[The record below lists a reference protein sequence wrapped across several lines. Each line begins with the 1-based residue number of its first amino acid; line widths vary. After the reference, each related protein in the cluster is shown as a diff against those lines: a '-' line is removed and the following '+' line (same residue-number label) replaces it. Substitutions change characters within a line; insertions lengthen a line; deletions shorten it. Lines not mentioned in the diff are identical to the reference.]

1 MNLANGIDT
10 AEPGTAAAISAD
22 IRDRADPALV
32 RADRVEQLYS
42 QLPLGMAATIVIGVI
57 AAVELREGRFI
68 ELVLFWGGLLVLVV
82 VLHGMLYFGYRTDPR
97 KVQNTA
103 QWLRWLGIGAFA
115 AGAVWGFAAAVFFPS
130 HADERQVFLAFLL
143 AGVISGGIPMYA
155 ASWPVFAAYAAAIT
169 LPFTYVLATFGN
181 RLFAEIALLIPL
193 FYGVSVAIAFRLNG
207 VFLAGYRLRHAY
219 QRQLIELQ
227 EARRQI
233 EASGRKLA
241 LFAER
246 APIAV
251 LELDSQGTIHEVNH
265 AAELLFGYAADELT
279 GRSAKR
285 LVKPKYHADFDREW
299 GALIAKRAPVA
310 GVKVRNPRRDGIDVV
325 CEWTV
330 TPLVNPDGQLISVIA
345 QGRDITAQLEAE
357 RMKKEFTSTL
367 SHELRTPLTSIIG
380 SLQLINAGVLGDIPK
395 DVTELT
401 EVAERN
407 GQRLLDLINDLLDI
421 EKIESG
427 KLTLVPEVIRV
438 DELVR
443 EAMVLNKGFGDRFKV
458 RFEPRGELVTR
469 EVTADRKRLL
479 QVMTNLLSNAA
490 KFSPEGE
497 AVEITTE
504 ELGGH
509 LRVGVHDRGP
519 GIPEAFRSRIFGRFK
534 PWPFRCAPLSVRRP
548 VPAMMVIYCFRDD
561 VVLRLAVRR
570 KAAPVGRHAGVF
582 FTRSHQCSPFFDR
595 VVRCRFSSRRRST
608 FCSWRFRFAMERS
621 RCIWRSS
628 AIVLRRRSV
637 SSMMY
642 RSAWATASQMSS

>member
-1 MNLANGIDT
+1 MTNLANGIES
-10 AEPGTAAAISAD
+10 AERGAAAAITAD

-42 QLPLGMAATIVIGVI
+42 QLPLAMVSTIVVGVI
-57 AAVELREGRFI
+57 ASMELHEGRLI
-68 ELVLFWGGLLVLVV
+68 ELVLFWGGLLALVV
-82 VLHGMLYFGYRTDPR
+82 VLHALLYMGYRTDAKR
-97 KVQNTA
+97 HENTA

-115 AGAVWGFAAAVFFPS
+115 AGATWGFAAAVFFPS

-143 AGVISGGIPMYA
+143 AGVLSGGIPMYA
-155 ASWPVFAAYAAAIT
+155 ASWPIFAAYAAAIA

-207 VFLAGYRLRHAY
+207 VFVSGYRLRHAY
-219 QRQLIELQ
+219 QRQLVELQ

-246 APIAV
+246 SPIAV
-251 LELDSQGTIHEVNH
+251 LELDAQGTIHEMNH
-265 AAELLFGYAADELT
+265 AAELLFGYAAAELI
-279 GRSAKR
+279 GQSARR
-285 LVKPKYHADFDREW
+285 LVKPKYHPDFEREW
-299 GALIAKRAPVA
+299 GQLMKTRTPLA

-330 TPLVNPDGQLISVIA
+330 TPLVNADAQLLAVIA

-380 SLQLINAGVLGDIPK
+380 SLQLINAGVLGEVPK

-407 GQRLLDLINDLLDI
+407 GQRLLDLINDILDI

-427 KLTLVPEVIRV
+427 KLTLNPEPIRL

-443 EAMVLNKGFGDRFKV
+443 EAMLLNKGFGDRFKV
-458 RFEPRGELVTR
+458 RFQPRGELSAEQVTG
-469 EVTADRKRLL
+469 DHKRLL

-497 AVEITTE
+497 VVEISTE
-504 ELGGH
+504 PAAGG
-509 LRVGVHDRGP
+509 LRVAVHDRGP
-519 GIPEAFRSRIFGRFK
+519 GIPEAFRARMFGRFSQADSTTSRQK
-534 PWPFRCAPLSVRRP
+534 GGTGLGLAICKRLVE
-548 VPAMMVIYCFRDD
+548 MMHGHIGFQDRDGGGTTFWFD
-561 VVLRLAVRR
+561 L
-570 KAAPVGRHAGVF
+570 PRHA
-582 FTRSHQCSPFFDR
+582 
-595 VVRCRFSSRRRST
+595 
-608 FCSWRFRFAMERS
+608 
-621 RCIWRSS
+621 
-628 AIVLRRRSV
+628 
-637 SSMMY
+637 
-642 RSAWATASQMSS
+642 